1 MSCSSC
7 GVSNNSYAFWISI
20 WILILFFF
28 IAAMACRSLILIFL
42 ILIIA
47 LIIGVSQAM
56 YSNASKCGCKKNV
69 EITFAAPGD
78 GNHGEKEDII
88 PNIGLKEAHVSKKAR
103 MEYGS
108 ELYYPKNTDLGAVK
122 CATRN
127 IDSGDQE
134 DESNEQGWVT
144 GYQGPEPWID
154 GESALEKLAVDAM
167 QEAESQTEARILPE
181 HCNEEPLPC
190 NMKLAWQSSFI
201 GCPSTFIEA
210 PSCNIYKRDDRL
222 WNRKLNDVIQERAV
236 QSGEIWNP
244 YQHFHAR
251 QNFAQFLSEDM
262 VNRKS
267 FYERP
272 IENLEES
279 SCFGKKRPDS
289 SC

>member
-7 GVSNNSYAFWISI
+7 GGSNSYAFWISI
-20 WILILFFF
+20 WILILFLF
-28 IAAMACRSLILIFL
+28 IVAIACRSIILIFL

-56 YSNASKCGCKKNV
+56 YSNVSKCGCKKNV
-69 EITFAAPGD
+69 EISFAEGQS
-78 GNHGEKEDII
+78 EKEDIM
-88 PNIGLKEAHVSKKAR
+88 PNIGLKEAHISKKAR

-127 IDSGDQE
+127 VDSGDQE

-154 GESALEKLAVDAM
+154 AEGALEKLAVDAM
-167 QEAESQTEARILPE
+167 QEAESQTEDQILPK

-190 NMKLAWQSSFI
+190 NMRLAWQPSFI

-210 PSCNIYKRDDRL
+210 PSCKIYERDDRL
-222 WNRKLNDVIQERAV
+222 WNRRLGDVIQERAV
-236 QSGEIWNP
+236 QSGEIWDP
-244 YQHFHAR
+244 YKHFTQGR
-251 QNFAQFLSEDM
+251 TLPNF
-262 VNRKS
+262 
-267 FYERP
+267 
-272 IENLEES
+272 
-279 SCFGKKRPDS
+279 
-289 SC
+289 